1 MPYPGGDPYGM
12 PNPNQQQYGGYPPSQ
27 PPQYGGGYPN
37 QPSMNNN
44 YGGNS
49 SYPNYPS
56 YDVNANSGYPPYQPP
71 APTGYP
77 TPNPYPPATNQYP
90 TNPSIDQFHNNP
102 SLYPQFG
109 QQQQQPNYNNSNYG
123 GGGSASFQHQQ
134 TFYEGTVKPFGAFNP
149 MDDAAKLY
157 KAMKGFGTDETVLID
172 ILCRRSYNQRKEIA
186 VCYKTSYGKDLLENL
201 KSELK
206 GNLEL
211 VFKALM
217 KSPAE
222 LEAHDLKKA
231 IDGAGTDEEAVIDV
245 MCTKTNSEMQELKQA
260 YKTMYHKDLERDVS
274 SDVSGYFK
282 RFIVSLAAAHRSDN
296 PADMNKAAQQANE
309 LYGAGAKQL
318 GTDEVTF
325 NRIFASESFPHLKL
339 VFDEYY
345 KRTGSDIEKAVKAEM
360 SGYVEKAFC
369 ALIGTARNP
378 PGYYAQRLHD
388 AMSGAG
394 TKDRTLVRIIV
405 TRSEKDM
412 VQIKQEFQRKY
423 GKTLES
429 FVKSDCTGD
438 YERALRCLIGDPSW
452 R

>member
-12 PNPNQQQYGGYPPSQ
+12 PNPNQQQYGGYPPSQPPAPQYGGYPPSQ

-274 SDVSGYFK
+274 SDVSGYF
-282 RFIVSLAAAHRSDN
+282 
-296 PADMNKAAQQANE
+296 
-309 LYGAGAKQL
+309 
-318 GTDEVTF
+318 
-325 NRIFASESFPHLKL
+325 
-339 VFDEYY
+339 
-345 KRTGSDIEKAVKAEM
+345 
-360 SGYVEKAFC
+360 
-369 ALIGTARNP
+369 
-378 PGYYAQRLHD
+378 
-388 AMSGAG
+388 
-394 TKDRTLVRIIV
+394 
-405 TRSEKDM
+405 
-412 VQIKQEFQRKY
+412 
-423 GKTLES
+423 
-429 FVKSDCTGD
+429 
-438 YERALRCLIGDPSW
+438 
-452 R
+452 